1 MDSITPEER
10 SVDITEWLR
19 VGVDN
24 GFISP
29 PVCMTHDDFYTVD
42 EMEEI
47 YLEGGD
53 PCILG
58 MRLLKDIPWF
68 VYDDK

>member
-19 VGVDN
+19 VGLDN

-42 EMEEI
+42 EMA
-47 YLEGGD
+47 
-53 PCILG
+53 
-58 MRLLKDIPWF
+58 
-68 VYDDK
+68 